1 MTFLKNAE
9 HSRRLPSEAQ
19 RTIGLQTGPGLF
31 SKFLRGGL
39 GRVLRH
45 QINHSPSN
53 VSFRR
58 HTPGS
63 WALGTRRAK
72 GTLNRL
78 PTDPG

>member
-19 RTIGLQTGPGLF
+19 RTIGLQTGPGLL

-45 QINHSPSN
+45 QINPQPLQRHFPS
-53 VSFRR
+53 

-63 WALGTRRAK
+63 WALGTRKAK